1 MGHQNRTV
9 VIDTET
15 TGLIAKSNRIIEI
28 ACVEIIDGAL
38 TGSVFTSLINPKG
51 HQITQEAFRTHGIY
65 DHELIDQPTF
75 KTLASEIIAFCA
87 GAKLVTYNALFDGEF
102 LKHEFARNGIN
113 HTSDLDLNRIE
124 CLMTLVTSK
133 LARKRHLKLEDACK
147 LWDFET
153 NNDGRHRALN
163 DALDAAK
170 LYLAVKSREP
180 VKIKLTKP
188 VQKKRQSFIPRSAEH
203 PLTGDRIQLNCCRNV
218 ACANYG
224 VVPKAKTSIS
234 TKQRRQFEN
243 GYSITGRLIEPSLK
257 CTICGN
263 SYSLVNNSSY
273 AELLGDI
280 NGSFKP
286 RTYCCPNT
294 RCSNHGHDIE
304 NFPKHYRLTGNSKV
318 KDKHH
323 QHENWYR
330 ETFVD
335 GRPAYK
341 PKPMEHYHNAGEIPS
356 QRVTCKSCDSRFTIP
371 MTPEIRH
378 YRKDSHHNFF
388 KALMSGV
395 SNMALGDTLNIQT
408 KTVYDKIN
416 FIHQQCLA
424 FEHDHIGDV
433 LDAISVRQLALSTDR
448 QHYSTSWND
457 RDRIE
462 GHTSLRAIAT
472 VDNITG
478 FILGSH
484 LNFDNREDA
493 FSIRQ
498 KSSHIQDTV
507 KARAYRRFGQ
517 YALSD
522 SYIKTEEA
530 KSHKAFERQRRDQQR
545 GLLIHESYQMLAHFD
560 FIKPFVTK
568 AKTVLWSLDNDS
580 GLASALVSVYPK
592 EVVTS
597 NMCALLLSSKDRE
610 MSAIEYRQIEKAI
623 QQHPP
628 FETPHDGLANLWS
641 AKMLPEVVINKG
653 NRQHQWRL
661 LPSKSYKRITAMAEV
676 SSGDVPLE
684 TLGPL
689 FRYLGL
695 WGVDHCFRLARE
707 SVHKFR
713 RPVTTA
719 KRGNKSFA
727 YAGFDPAWQSK
738 LTDIFRVYYNYCIEG
753 KHGTPA
759 YQLGVRAGTV
769 DIDEILNF
777 SKIRDVIQKRKR
789 KKWTPYDS
797 EIELPDNGEFR
808 FKKR

>member
-1 MGHQNRTV
+1 MQHQNRIV

-28 ACVEIIDGAL
+28 ACVEIIDGEL
-38 TGSVFTSLINPKG
+38 TGSIFTSLINPKG
-51 HQITQEAFRTHGIY
+51 HRITQEAFRTHGIY

-75 KTLASEIIAFCA
+75 KTIASKIIAFCT
-87 GAKLVTYNALFDGEF
+87 GAKLIAYNAVFDGEF
-102 LKHEFARNGIN
+102 LDNELARNGIN
-113 HTSDLDLNRIE
+113 NTSDFTLNNIE
-124 CLMTLVTSK
+124 CLMTLVTKK
-133 LARKRHLKLEDACK
+133 LSRKRHLKLAEACK
-147 LWDFET
+147 VWDIET
-153 NNDGRHRALN
+153 NSDGRHRALN
-163 DALDAAK
+163 DALDASK
-170 LYLAVKSREP
+170 LYLAVQSSTP
-180 VKIKLTKP
+180 TKINLTRAA
-188 VQKKRQSFIPRSAEH
+188 QKKRQNFLPRSAEH
-203 PLTGDRIQLNCCRNV
+203 PITGVRIQLNCCRNV
-218 ACANYG
+218 ACENYG
-224 VVPKAKTSIS
+224 VIPKAKISSS

-243 GYSITGRLIEPSLK
+243 GYSITGRLTEPSLK
-257 CTICGN
+257 CCICSN
-263 SYSLVNNSSY
+263 SYTLINNSSY
-273 AELLGDI
+273 AELLDNI
-280 NGSFKP
+280 NGKFEPKI
-286 RTYCCPNT
+286 YCCP
-294 RCSNHGHDIE
+294 RDQCSNINKDVEH
-304 NFPKHYRLTGNSKV
+304 FPKEYRLSGNSKV
-318 KDKHH
+318 KDKRH

-330 ETFVD
+330 ESFVD
-335 GRPAYK
+335 GRPALK
-341 PKPMEHYHNAGEIPS
+341 PKPMEHYHNSGEVPS
-356 QRVTCKSCDSRFTIP
+356 QRVTCKSCGSRFTIP

-395 SNMALGDTLNIQT
+395 SNMALGDTLNMQT

-424 FEHDHIGDV
+424 FEHEHTKDV

-448 QHYSTSWND
+448 QHYSTGWND

-462 GHTSLRAIAT
+462 GHTSLRTIAT

-484 LNFDNREDA
+484 LNFDNRADA
-493 FSIRQ
+493 LSIRQ
-498 KSSHIQDTV
+498 KSSHIQDTD

-517 YALSD
+517 YALPD
-522 SYIKTEEA
+522 NYIKTEEA
-530 KSHKAFERQRRDQQR
+530 KSHKAFERQRQDQKR

-560 FIKPFVTK
+560 IIKPFVTK
-568 AKTVLWSLDNDS
+568 AKNVLWSLDNDA
-580 GLASALVSVYPK
+580 GIVAALVSVYP
-592 EVVTS
+592 EGVSTP

-610 MSAIEYRQIEKAI
+610 MSAIEYRQIQKATQQLPHYEK
-623 QQHPP
+623 
-628 FETPHDGLANLWS
+628 PHEVLAGLWS
-641 AKMLPEVVINKG
+641 AKTLPEAVINKG

-676 SSGDVPLE
+676 SSGGVPLK
-684 TLGPL
+684 TLVPL

-695 WGVDHCFRLARE
+695 WGVDHCFRLTRE

-738 LTDIFRVYYNYCIEG
+738 LTDIFRVYYNYCNEG
-753 KHGTPA
+753 KDGTPA

-777 SKIRDVIQKRKR
+777 SKIRDVIQNRKR
-789 KKWTPYDS
+789 KKWTAYDS
-797 EIELPDNGEFR
+797 EIELPDDGEFR